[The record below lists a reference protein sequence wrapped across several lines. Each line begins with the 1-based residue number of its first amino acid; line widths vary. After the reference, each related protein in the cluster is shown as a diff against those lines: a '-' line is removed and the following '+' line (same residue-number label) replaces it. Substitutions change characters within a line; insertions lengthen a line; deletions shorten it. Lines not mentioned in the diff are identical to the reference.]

1 MDVTINGY
9 RILNNYSKNSP
20 FRNELE
26 EKMIKYNIQD
36 KEFVYNLVFD
46 VLLSVIFKRLVI
58 DVVKT
63 DIEFSKK
70 DKEYDAVNCLYINKP
85 SSFSKYITQ
94 KYGDNYLQFLNSF

>member
-36 KEFVYNLVFD
+36 KEFGRYPKIMEKISKNFGKYNHV
-46 VLLSVIFKRLVI
+46 
-58 DVVKT
+58 
-63 DIEFSKK
+63 
-70 DKEYDAVNCLYINKP
+70 
-85 SSFSKYITQ
+85 
-94 KYGDNYLQFLNSF
+94 